1 MHEMYQL
8 QLYYARAGMSIH
20 YKVETV
26 LYTKGEQLRNGI
38 AHPPLSTY

>member
-26 LYTKGEQLRNGI
+26 LYTKGEQRNRI
-38 AHPPLSTY
+38 AHPLSAY